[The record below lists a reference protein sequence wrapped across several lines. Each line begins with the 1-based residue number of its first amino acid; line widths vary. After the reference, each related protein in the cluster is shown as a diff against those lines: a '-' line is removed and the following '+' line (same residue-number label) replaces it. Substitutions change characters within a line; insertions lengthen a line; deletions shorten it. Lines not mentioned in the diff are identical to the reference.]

1 MQNKKTMK
9 QNRRRQSTR
18 RFRLTDT
25 QITVGIVVSVLVV
38 LGGLVVYGVS
48 NYSKTQATIE
58 GVESFRF
65 VETKHQQGLIA
76 YEQKSPA
83 GGTHNAAWQNCGVY
97 DQSIQNE
104 TAVHSLE
111 HGVVWITY
119 RPDLP
124 TAEVERLQ
132 TVTRQSPRRLLSP
145 YPDLPA
151 PIMVSSWGYQLKL
164 NRSDDPRLLQFINK
178 YENSASAPEPGA
190 SCAGGVGQPKS

>member
-9 QNRRRQSTR
+9 QNKRRQTTR

-25 QITVGIVVSVLVV
+25 QIAVGIVVSVLVV
-38 LGGLVVYGVS
+38 LGGLVVYGAS

-58 GVESFRF
+58 GVESLRI
-65 VETKHQQGLIA
+65 VETKHQDGLIA

-83 GGTHNAAWQNCGVY
+83 GGKHNAAWQNCGVY
-97 DQSIQNE
+97 DQPVQNE

-111 HGVVWITY
+111 HGAVWITY

-132 TVTRQSPRRLLSP
+132 TVTRQSSHRLLSP